1 VLNKKPQNNL
11 QLTKNCASDTTKA
24 IVHSSQNVNSVISAA
39 NVGDNT
45 RKFAA
50 LDHNRT
56 RDYIYQ
62 LGKYLIN
69 LTSLSKFLS
78 FYPNKSDSIELLKVF
93 QQGFSLNHQGPRL
106 PTDANN
112 LPSARKY
119 PDILQ
124 GKIDKDVE
132 AGRIAGPFV
141 SRPSFANI
149 EEIPLGLVS
158 RKDRDFR
165 VIHHL
170 AYPVLSSVNDFID
183 ESSTKCNDPVF
194 RKRGQ
199 IMDK

>member
-1 VLNKKPQNNL
+1 VLSKKPQNNL
-11 QLTKNCASDTTKA
+11 QVTKNCASDTTKA
-24 IVHSSQNVNSVISAA
+24 IVDSSQNVNSVISAA

-62 LGKYLIN
+62 LGKYPIN
-69 LTSLSKFLS
+69 LTSLSKFLG
-78 FYPNKSDSIELLKVF
+78 FYPNKSDSIELLKGL
-93 QQGFSLNHQGPRL
+93 QQGFSLNYQGPRL

-119 PDILQ
+119 PYILQ

-132 AGRIAGPFV
+132 AGRIAGPLYQCLRLPTLRI
-141 SRPSFANI
+141 S
-149 EEIPLGLVS
+149 PLGLVS
-158 RKDRDFR
+158 KKDGDFR

-170 AYPVLSSVNDFID
+170 SYPALSSVNDFID
-183 ESSTKCNDPVF
+183 ESSTKCKVF
-194 RKRGQ
+194 FRR
-199 IMDK
+199 